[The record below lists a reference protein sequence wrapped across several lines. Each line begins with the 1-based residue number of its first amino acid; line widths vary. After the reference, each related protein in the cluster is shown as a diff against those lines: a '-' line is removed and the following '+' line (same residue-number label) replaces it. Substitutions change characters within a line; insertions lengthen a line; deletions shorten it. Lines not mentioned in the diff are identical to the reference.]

1 MKKYKAISNRRNF
14 RLAED
19 NNLLG
24 ELIYS
29 KWGSLNAVINL
40 IDNTENKFKSKGIW
54 NQKIELFNND
64 KKLLELKMGW
74 KGIKI
79 QTQFENNVSNY
90 LLKNIGFFS
99 NKFTLLDSDKTEL
112 VEIKSDFQWKKLRYD
127 YDITTTTEF
136 DKLENDKMLLFA
148 IIYGINYRNTSM
160 AAAGGAT

>member
-24 ELIYS
+24 ELVYS

-74 KGIKI
+74 KGIK
-79 QTQFENNVSNY
+79 NSNS
-90 LLKNIGFFS
+90 I
-99 NKFTLLDSDKTEL
+99 
-112 VEIKSDFQWKKLRYD
+112 
-127 YDITTTTEF
+127 
-136 DKLENDKMLLFA
+136 
-148 IIYGINYRNTSM
+148 
-160 AAAGGAT
+160 